1 MEVQAFKM
9 RVSQDNKVRDSF
21 APEYHLRQNS
31 NNTTRLND
39 EGNDSG
45 INDHL
50 TSARFN
56 FPEEIED
63 QNTNNQNQ
71 INHENQNLPIIQQ
84 QTYQMQKQQQ
94 QHLTAYQ
101 KKNVDL
107 SDYSSNGKHNL
118 NSNGNYNTQRTN
130 QSNQTLSESNTV
142 VKEKQPEE
150 LLANEDEEYDEEH
163 YQNCNQA
170 ANQYDKYQ
178 QQNHYNQLVLH
189 HQQIQQKQLYQK
201 QNAHLNCTNQQ
212 KRLLYDVQSN
222 QHQEEEDLDQQYLD
236 NQSQNSM
243 NQIDIEFLGEDNQI
257 IVQPSSSGFSRQVPH
272 QQNQSNYQNPLLQKQ
287 QQDIIN
293 QQVKRQ
299 ITNKSLQQ
307 SFGMFNQYDQN
318 QQQQSFKQSKIGYQ
332 QSNGGQFF
340 NRGID
345 DGEQYDYESGN
356 LQDYNDPYI
365 KNNQYQSNLQQK
377 QQNYVNAQQLQYNQK
392 VYQQYPTQQ
401 IKNNNQILNQQ
412 KQQQQTALQ
421 QLKQQNQEHSNYGNQ
436 SLNAKLQ
443 NGQGAKNYAHKRNAS
458 QLNYSQKQCHTY
470 SDDEVLTLTHGGEDD
485 ERHIYLQDNQEQLQN
500 QLSSS
505 RSNNNQLS
513 VIGFNGQ
520 SSYPA
525 CYPLSN
531 PSLQKID
538 KQTIDEHSNNTSNN
552 EEGIVNISS
561 IKKNVITNQNTPS
574 HTNYQAQTS
583 PIPLKESNNNQQSNL
598 KNQFEQNQG
607 INSYQKNLIN
617 SNINQQ
623 SRKNNFNED
632 KENQTPLNSLSVNKN
647 QRENSAHLQK
657 GYGNLN
663 KHTTNLSPISV
674 TPYNQSLQ
682 NSCNQSY
689 LKGDKED
696 KIKQNNQKQKLDIS
710 ADENIQDN
718 SYSMFLPGANYLDE
732 EIYLQSTSVAQQNSK
747 NWKNNQNNQKAH
759 QKPYQKNQQQ
769 KLNISQDGGQ
779 RFPEEQLDSSQLNI
793 KDLQDGYYYEGQDKL
808 NSYYQEEQGR
818 NIQLAKIQNQPLISS
833 KSETQ
838 NNSQLNKKPAMNTTG
853 TNKTCQIKNTNKT
866 TNSTS
871 ATQSTSVTFQTQGF
885 PRDSLGSKENIY
897 NIPNL
902 TSEGK
907 SMNTQENKVK
917 SKLNNQNKLISE
929 GDLEVIEF
937 EQVVE
942 KQNNQTQQNCQE
954 NNQRAIQGASVENR
968 DKQKTKTICSRSSSQ
983 ESQNEKDSKAE
994 LDKSRQVFQDSHKEY
1009 KKIYDILNYERNKNE
1024 AQEKLI
1030 RQKSQMVFD
1039 YQKVIEQ
1046 ISKENEQLKQ
1056 EREEKNITILSQKK
1070 YIQELEEQQ
1079 KNNKEQELNE
1089 ELMLENEKLN
1099 EQYKAL
1105 QNEYKEFLDQNIQLI
1120 NENKQLIKY
1129 NNELE
1134 SSLQEL
1140 QSKQTVI
1147 DQSVQIQFSNQ
1158 ISQLQLQIEKVTA
1171 QKDQEIDQLKKSISE
1186 ISAQNQQIACR
1197 KNSIHG
1203 SQDQQ
1208 QQIMQQAKKYEKG
1221 ASFESMNMSSAMT
1234 DNSFSQSF
1242 HGHPPRKQQIS
1253 HQTNKNQQNNVQM
1266 SHNNSSHS
1274 NKNYNTICSHGSQ
1287 DESNNCLQSQNLQNY
1302 RRARSSSLS
1311 CKGIDQS
1318 LQNSYYNQNNNIY
1331 QSQSNH
1337 QHSGSF
1343 SQSNQS
1349 MQSQQTHNNAQSI
1362 CGASQNNQK
1371 ANMFSLQEL
1380 MSLLQLSSEQEILQK
1395 VKDLL
1400 EYNSN
1405 TKKFINC
1412 IIDMIQKCA
1421 PQGYFTN
1428 KKPDLKQCW
1437 NILKK
1442 IMDKYLVLKVNMIK
1456 DQVDQELVIK
1466 IQSYLQTNDKEQIVD
1481 KIANLQSENQ
1491 KLTRIIILVKKTFNL
1506 EWAKSLYELE
1516 KALENESEQQIA
1528 QTSKSFS
1535 GIKQD
1540 NLPSHSSQVT
1550 FNGYSQLSSAHQIN
1564 SKGSTSNLQNVN
1576 NHSQLSQ
1583 LRAMHK
1589 KEAIHNSENS
1599 QIQLQQQQ
1607 LMYGSAASSQ
1617 RIDSANSNHIVHH
1630 NLLI

>member
-1 MEVQAFKM
+1 MEAQAFKM

-39 EGNDSG
+39 DGNDSG

-63 QNTNNQNQ
+63 QKANNLNQ
-71 INHENQNLPIIQQ
+71 INHENQNLSIIQQ
-84 QTYQMQKQQQ
+84 QSFQMQKQQQ
-94 QHLTAYQ
+94 QHLTTYQ
-101 KKNVDL
+101 KKNFEL

-163 YQNCNQA
+163 FQNCNQA

-178 QQNHYNQLVLH
+178 QQSHYNQLVLH

-201 QNAHLNCTNQQ
+201 QNAHLNCTTQQ
-212 KRLLYDVQSN
+212 KRLLYDVQNN
-222 QHQEEEDLDQQYLD
+222 QHEEEDQDQQYMH

-243 NQIDIEFLGEDNQI
+243 NQVDIEFLGEDNQV
-257 IVQPSSSGFSRQVPH
+257 IVQPSSSGLSRQMPH
-272 QQNQSNYQNPLLQKQ
+272 QQNQSSYQNSLLQKQ
-287 QQDIIN
+287 QQNIMN
-293 QQVKRQ
+293 QQAKRQ
-299 ITNKSLQQ
+299 INNKSLQQ
-307 SFGMFNQYDQN
+307 SFGMFNQFDQS
-318 QQQQSFKQSKIGYQ
+318 QQQQQFKQNKNTYQ

-340 NRGID
+340 NH
-345 DGEQYDYESGN
+345 GEDNCEEYNYETEY
-356 LQDYNDPYI
+356 LQEQKDPYI
-365 KNNQYQSNLQQK
+365 KNNQYLSNLQQK
-377 QQNYVNAQQLQYNQK
+377 QQNYTNTQQFQYNQK
-392 VYQQYPTQQ
+392 IYQQFPTQQ

-421 QLKQQNQEHSNYGNQ
+421 QLKQQNQEHSNYGSQ
-436 SLNAKLQ
+436 SLNAKMQ
-443 NGQGAKNYAHKRNAS
+443 SGQGAKNNSHKRNVS
-458 QLNYSQKQCHTY
+458 QLNYSQKQCQTY

-485 ERHIYLQDNQEQLQN
+485 EGHIYLQDIQEQVQN

-505 RSNNNQLS
+505 RNNNNQQNF
-513 VIGFNGQ
+513 IGYNSQ

-525 CYPLSN
+525 CYPLTN
-531 PSLQKID
+531 PNLQKID

-561 IKKNVITNQNTPS
+561 IKKNVIPNQNTPS
-574 HTNYQAQTS
+574 HSNYQAQTS
-583 PIPLKESNNNQQSNL
+583 PIPLKESNNNLQSNI
-598 KNQFEQNQG
+598 KNKFEYNQG
-607 INSYQKNLIN
+607 ITSCQKNIIN

-632 KENQTPLNSLSVNKN
+632 KENQTPHNSSSVNKN
-647 QRENSAHLQK
+647 QRENSANMQK
-657 GYGNLN
+657 CYENLN
-663 KHTTNLSPISV
+663 KHQSSLSPISI

-689 LKGDKED
+689 LKGDRDD
-696 KIKQNNQKQKLDIS
+696 KVKLNNQKQKLDIS
-710 ADENIQDN
+710 ANENIQDT

-732 EIYLQSTSVAQQNSK
+732 EIYLQSTSVSKQGSK
-747 NWKNNQNNQKAH
+747 NQKNNQNNQSAY

-769 KLNISQDGGQ
+769 NPNLSQDGAQ
-779 RFPEEQLDSSQLNI
+779 RFTEEQLDCSQLNI
-793 KDLQDGYYYEGQDKL
+793 KDLQEGYYYEGQDKL
-808 NSYYQEEQGR
+808 NNYYQEDQSR
-818 NIQLAKIQNQPLISS
+818 NAQQAKMQNQSLISS
-833 KSETQ
+833 KNEIQ
-838 NNSQLNKKPAMNTTG
+838 NNSQLNKKSAMNTTR
-853 TNKTCQIKNTNKT
+853 TNKSCQSKNINKT
-866 TNSTS
+866 TNSTA

-885 PRDSLGSKENIY
+885 PRDSIGSKENIY
-897 NIPNL
+897 NIPNF

-907 SMNTQENKVK
+907 NMNNQENKVK
-917 SKLNNQNKLISE
+917 TKLNYPNKLISE
-929 GDLEVIEF
+929 GDLEVVEF

-942 KQNNQTQQNCQE
+942 KSNKQNQQNCQE
-954 NNQRAIQGASVENR
+954 NNSRVIQGASVENR
-968 DKQKTKTICSRSSSQ
+968 DKQKMKTICSRSSSQ
-983 ESQNEKDSKAE
+983 ESQNEKDSKLE
-994 LDKSRQVFQDSHKEY
+994 LDKSRQIFQDQHKEY

-1056 EREEKNITILSQKK
+1056 EREEKNITILAQKK

-1089 ELMLENEKLN
+1089 ELMQENEKLN
-1099 EQYKAL
+1099 EQYKTL

-1140 QSKQTVI
+1140 QSKQSVI
-1147 DQSVQIQFSNQ
+1147 GQSVQMQFSSQ
-1158 ISQLQLQIEKVTA
+1158 INQLQLQIEKITV
-1171 QKDQEIDQLKKSISE
+1171 QKDQEIEQLKKQILE
-1186 ISAQNQQIACR
+1186 FSAQIQQYGR
-1197 KNSIHG
+1197 KNSI
-1203 SQDQQ
+1203 QTDQQ
-1208 QQIMQQAKKYEKG
+1208 QQNMQQAKKFEKG
-1221 ASFESMNMSSAMT
+1221 ASFESMNISSAMT

-1242 HGHPPRKQQIS
+1242 HGHPPRKQQNS
-1253 HQTNKNQQNNVQM
+1253 HQLNKNQQNNAQI
-1266 SHNNSSHS
+1266 SHNISIHS
-1274 NKNYNTICSHGSQ
+1274 NKNYNTICSHASQ
-1287 DESNNCLQSQNLQNY
+1287 EESNNCPQSQNLQNY
-1302 RRARSSSLS
+1302 RRTRSSSLS
-1311 CKGIDQS
+1311 CKGIALS

-1349 MQSQQTHNNAQSI
+1349 MQSQQTHVNAQQI
-1362 CGASQNNQK
+1362 NGTLYQQNQK
-1371 ANMFSLQEL
+1371 ASIFSVQEL
-1380 MSLLQLSSEQEILQK
+1380 MSLLQLSSDQEILNK
-1395 VKDLL
+1395 VKDIL
-1400 EYNSN
+1400 EYNTN

-1466 IQSYLQTNDKEQIVD
+1466 IQSYLQTNDKEKIVD

-1564 SKGSTSNLQNVN
+1564 SK
-1576 NHSQLSQ
+1576 
-1583 LRAMHK
+1583 
-1589 KEAIHNSENS
+1589 
-1599 QIQLQQQQ
+1599 
-1607 LMYGSAASSQ
+1607 AASSQ

>member
-1 MEVQAFKM
+1 MEVQAFKI

-63 QNTNNQNQ
+63 QNGNNQNQ
-71 INHENQNLPIIQQ
+71 INNENQNLPIIQQ
-84 QTYQMQKQQQ
+84 QNFQLQKQQQ
-94 QHLTAYQ
+94 QHFTAYQ
-101 KKNVDL
+101 KKNVEL

-150 LLANEDEEYDEEH
+150 LLANEEEEYDEEH
-163 YQNCNQA
+163 FQNGNQL
-170 ANQYDKYQ
+170 ANQFDKYQ
-178 QQNHYNQLVLH
+178 QQSHYNQLVLH

-201 QNAHLNCTNQQ
+201 QNVHLNGNAQQ
-212 KRLLYDVQSN
+212 KRLLYDVQNN
-222 QHQEEEDLDQQYLD
+222 QHQEEDLDQQYLH

-243 NQIDIEFLGEDNQI
+243 NQVDIEFLGEDNQVI
-257 IVQPSSSGFSRQVPH
+257 AQPSNSGFQRQMPH
-272 QQNQSNYQNPLLQKQ
+272 QQNQGNYQNPLLQKQ
-287 QQDIIN
+287 QQNIIN
-293 QQVKRQ
+293 QQVNRQ
-299 ITNKSLQQ
+299 INNKSMQQ
-307 SFGMFNQYDQN
+307 SFGIFNQFDQN
-318 QQQQSFKQSKIGYQ
+318 QQQQQLQKIKNVYQ

-340 NRGID
+340 SNNGVD
-345 DGEQYDYESGN
+345 DGEEYDYESGH
-356 LQDYNDPYI
+356 LQDYNDHYV
-365 KNNQYQSNLQQK
+365 KNNQYLSNLQQK
-377 QQNYVNAQQLQYNQK
+377 QQIYTNPQQLQYNQK
-392 VYQQYPTQQ
+392 VYQQYPAQQ
-401 IKNNNQILNQQ
+401 IKHSNQILNQQ

-421 QLKQQNQEHSNYGNQ
+421 QLKQQNQDHSNYGSQ
-436 SLNAKLQ
+436 SLNAKMQ
-443 NGQGAKNYAHKRNAS
+443 SGQATNNYIHKRNAS
-458 QLNYSQKQCHTY
+458 QLNYTQKQCHTY
-470 SDDEVLTLTHGGEDD
+470 SDDEVLTLTHGEDD
-485 ERHIYLQDNQEQLQN
+485 DRHIYLEDNQEQIQN
-500 QLSSS
+500 QLNNSGNHN
-505 RSNNNQLS
+505 NNNQLNLS
-513 VIGFNGQ
+513 GFNGQ
-520 SSYPA
+520 SSYQA
-525 CYPLSN
+525 CYPLPNSN
-531 PSLQKID
+531 LQKID

-561 IKKNVITNQNTPS
+561 IKKNVITHQNTPS

-583 PIPLKESNNNQQSNL
+583 PIPLKESNNNQQSNI
-598 KNQFEQNQG
+598 KNQIESNQG
-607 INSYQKNLIN
+607 ITNYQKNIIN
-617 SNINQQ
+617 SNTNQQ

-632 KENQTPLNSLSVNKN
+632 KENQTPHNSLSVK
-647 QRENSAHLQK
+647 QRENSANLQK
-657 GYGNLN
+657 GYGNSN
-663 KHTTNLSPISV
+663 KHQANLSPISI

-689 LKGDKED
+689 IKVDKED
-696 KIKQNNQKQKLDIS
+696 KVKLNNQKQKLDIS
-710 ADENIQDN
+710 ADENIQDT

-732 EIYLQSTSVAQQNSK
+732 EIYLQSTSVAKQSSK
-747 NWKNNQNNQKAH
+747 NWKNNQNVSQK
-759 QKPYQKNQQQ
+759 QYQKNQLQ
-769 KLNISQDGGQ
+769 NPIMNQDGAQ
-779 RFPEEQLDSSQLNI
+779 RFTEEQLDCSQLNI

-808 NSYYQEEQGR
+808 NGYYLDEQSR
-818 NIQLAKIQNQPLISS
+818 NIQLAKIQNQSLISS
-833 KSETQ
+833 KNDTQ
-838 NNSQLNKKPAMNTTG
+838 NNSQLNKKPVTSTAG
-853 TNKTCQIKNTNKT
+853 INKFCQSKNVNKT

-885 PRDSLGSKENIY
+885 PRDSIGSKENIY
-897 NIPNL
+897 NISNL

-907 SMNTQENKVK
+907 NMNTQENKVK
-917 SKLNNQNKLISE
+917 GKLNNQNKLITE
-929 GDLEVIEF
+929 GDLEAIEF

-942 KQNNQTQQNCQE
+942 KQNNQNQQNFSE
-954 NNQRAIQGASVENR
+954 NNQRAIQIASVDNR
-968 DKQKTKTICSRSSSQ
+968 DKQKMKTICSRSSSQ
-983 ESQNEKDSKAE
+983 ESQNEKDSSKLE
-994 LDKSRQVFQDSHKEY
+994 LDKS
-1009 KKIYDILNYERNKNE
+1009 RNKNE

-1056 EREEKNITILSQKK
+1056 EREEKNITILAQKK

-1089 ELMLENEKLN
+1089 ELIQENQKLN
-1099 EQYKAL
+1099 EEYKTL
-1105 QNEYKEFLDQNIQLI
+1105 QIEYKEFLDQNIQLI

-1140 QSKQTVI
+1140 QSKQSVI
-1147 DQSVQIQFSNQ
+1147 DSSVQMQFSNQ
-1158 ISQLQLQIEKVTA
+1158 ISQLQLQIEKITA
-1171 QKDQEIDQLKKSISE
+1171 AKDQEIEQLKKSIME
-1186 ISAQNQQIACR
+1186 ISSHNQQNGR
-1197 KNSIHG
+1197 KNSIG
-1203 SQDQQ
+1203 ASQDQQ
-1208 QQIMQQAKKYEKG
+1208 HQIMQQAKKLEKG
-1221 ASFESMNMSSAMT
+1221 TSFESMNISSAMT

-1242 HGHPPRKQQIS
+1242 NGHPPRKQQNL
-1253 HQTNKNQQNNVQM
+1253 HKNQQSNVQN
-1266 SHNNSSHS
+1266 SHNNSNHS
-1274 NKNYNTICSHGSQ
+1274 NNNFNTICSHPSQ
-1287 DESNNCLQSQNLQNY
+1287 DESNNCSQSQNQQNY
-1302 RRARSSSLS
+1302 RRTRSSSLS
-1311 CKGIDQS
+1311 YKGIDQS

-1331 QSQSNH
+1331 SSQSNH

-1349 MQSQQTHNNAQSI
+1349 MQSQQTHSNATQI
-1362 CGASQNNQK
+1362 CGASSQNNQRT
-1371 ANMFSLQEL
+1371 NIFSIQEL
-1380 MSLLQLSSEQEILQK
+1380 MSLLQLSQEQEILQK
-1395 VKDLL
+1395 VKEIQ
-1400 EYNSN
+1400 EYNIN

-1466 IQSYLQTNDKEQIVD
+1466 IQSYLQINDKEQIVD

-1491 KLTRIIILVKKTFNL
+1491 KLTRIMILVKKTFNL

-1564 SKGSTSNLQNVN
+1564 SKGSASNLQNLN

-1583 LRAMHK
+1583 MRGVHK
-1589 KEAIHNSENS
+1589 KESILNQEHN
-1599 QIQLQQQQ
+1599 QIQQHQQQYQ
-1607 LMYGSAASSQ
+1607 IYGSAASSQ